1 MDQLHR
7 RFTDE
12 QVKVLLGAYS
22 RKVLDRA
29 TIEEAL
35 GISRTRLF
43 ALLKEYRHDPEG
55 FSIAYQRES
64 LPTSRDQLA

>member
-29 TIEEAL
+29 TVEEAL
-35 GISRTRLF
+35 GVSIPTR
-43 ALLKEYRHDPEG
+43 RD
-55 FSIAYQRES
+55 
-64 LPTSRDQLA
+64 LPY